1 MINNYKSRI
10 SFNFYKLPLNI
21 YTICIEFMTDDM
33 SKFQSLTCVSS
44 TFMICNQSTKVFSNY
59 SWSIININKSFQT
72 APIYLF
78 IDIHILGDSSSLSQL
93 PCYMVIYGQTGTV
106 SNIQA
111 SVYDQLYSIENN
123 SMKMQTNIDM
133 NNNSLTGLKYPI
145 QDNDAS
151 TKNYVDFN
159 NALNKRYVDTQI
171 SNISPKIKQFHII

>member
-1 MINNYKSRI
+1 
-10 SFNFYKLPLNI
+10 
-21 YTICIEFMTDDM
+21 
-33 SKFQSLTCVSS
+33 
-44 TFMICNQSTKVFSNY
+44 
-59 SWSIININKSFQT
+59 
-72 APIYLF
+72 
-78 IDIHILGDSSSLSQL
+78 
-93 PCYMVIYGQTGTV
+93 MVIYGQTGTV